1 MKLKRILFSLL
12 TVISVVL
19 GITVKAETTAP
30 EHITVDAKDMPM
42 IYGSYYLSNST
53 IKFTY
58 KVNTDGVVVY
68 CTEIHDDMVKN
79 GTETYT
85 LSKELDSRFAYIIQ
99 NGYPNKYI
107 FGNDNKDYFTTGL
120 AIWYLIAPNDNIF
133 TNFNLDKGTYR
144 GSYSDI
150 VTEMA
155 KLVKG
160 ANNYK
165 YVDPSIKLETSSNN
179 LTLSSDGK
187 YYVSSNIKAVTT
199 GTINGNYSVSTSGA
213 PEGTII
219 TDINGNEKNSFA
231 VSEEFIV
238 KVPVSKLS
246 TTKLNF
252 KINASATG
260 VINKAYEYKPSISS
274 HQNLAILYPENK
286 NINASLDLNLDI
298 VTEVQ
303 ITKIDATNSEELE
316 GAHLVVK
323 DSTGKVI
330 DEWTST
336 KEAHIIKGIKPGKYT
351 LTETIAPEG
360 YKLSTETITFEVK
373 ADGSVTKVEMKN
385 YPNDVVVEITK
396 IDATTS
402 EELEGA
408 HLVVK
413 DSNGKVVDEWV
424 STKEAHIIK
433 DIKPGKYTLT
443 ETIAPEGYILS
454 TETITFEV
462 KNDGSV
468 TKVVM
473 KNYPEDKP
481 VPIVISK
488 QDITT
493 KEELP
498 GAHLEI
504 KDEEGNVVV
513 AWISGE
519 EPFVIEEGLEPG
531 KYTLTETIAPE
542 GYELSTEV
550 IEFIVKE
557 DGIVDGDIIMYNS
570 PEVVEVPSTSSFK
583 TITASL
589 IGIMIISLGSLIIY
603 RNYKKNE
610 E

>member
-1 MKLKRILFSLL
+1 MKLKGILFSL
-12 TVISVVL
+12 IAVL
-19 GITVKAETTAP
+19 SMVFNITVKADTTAP
-30 EHITVDAKDMPM
+30 NTFVLDANDMYALYGKD
-42 IYGSYYLSNST
+42 YLPGNST

-68 CTEIHDDMVKN
+68 CTEINDGMITS

-85 LSKELDSRFAYIIQ
+85 LSKEMDSRFIYVIQ
-99 NGYPNKYI
+99 NGYPNKTI
-107 FGNDNKDYFTTGL
+107 FGDKNKDYFTTGL
-120 AIWYLIAPNDNIF
+120 AVWYLIAPKDTVF
-133 TNFNLDKGTYR
+133 SYFDLDKGTYR
-144 GSYSDI
+144 GKTSDI
-150 VTEMA
+150 VIEVA

-165 YVDPSIKLETSSNN
+165 YVEPSIKLESSSNN
-179 LTLSSDGK
+179 LTLSSDSK

-199 GTINGNYSVSTSGA
+199 GIINGNYNVSLDGA
-213 PEGTII
+213 PSGTII
-219 TDINGNEKNSFA
+219 TDINGNEKNSFG
-231 VSEEFIV
+231 VNEEFIV
-238 KVPVSKLS
+238 KVPVSSVK
-246 TTKLNF
+246 TTSLDF
-252 KINASATG
+252 KINASAVG
-260 VINKAYEYKPSISS
+260 AINRAYEYKASIAS
-274 HQNLAILYPENK
+274 HQNVAVLYPENK
-286 NINASLDLNLDI
+286 NISASIDVKLNI

-303 ITKIDATNSEELE
+303 IS
-316 GAHLVVK
+316 
-323 DSTGKVI
+323 
-330 DEWTST
+330 
-336 KEAHIIKGIKPGKYT
+336 
-351 LTETIAPEG
+351 
-360 YKLSTETITFEVK
+360 
-373 ADGSVTKVEMKN
+373 
-385 YPNDVVVEITK
+385 K

-413 DSNGKVVDEWV
+413 DSNGKVIDEWT
-424 STKEAHIIK
+424 STKEVHIIK
-433 DIKPGKYTLT
+433 GLEPGKYTLT

-462 KNDGSV
+462 KTDGSI

-473 KNYPEDKP
+473 KNYLEDKP

-493 KEELP
+493 NEELE

-513 AWISGE
+513 AWISGK
-519 EPFVIEEGLEPG
+519 EPFIIEEGLQPG
-531 KYTLTETIAPE
+531 KYTLSETIAPE
-542 GYELSTEV
+542 GYELATEV
-550 IEFIVKE
+550 VEFIVKE
-557 DGIVDGDIIMYNS
+557 DGTVDGKIIMYNS

-589 IGIMIISLGSLIIY
+589 IGIMIIGLGSLIIY